1 MCRVE
6 ERGKFRSRR
15 FSKRVP
21 EQEDP
26 PSVNVS
32 KSEEDG
38 VVVSGN
44 GKVLRDDAVVEELSE
59 VVASEFVSDFVSDSV
74 PILVYEDFAICFKIS
89 GEGSIL
95 IGDLSSVHQEV
106 QVIGKE
112 LGIYREDGH
121 LGSILKRRKLM
132 RMAAVTWLRKL
143 GEREEGGGEG
153 FGAISGLLS
162 SVGAV
167 ASSLAAWNRV

>member
-1 MCRVE
+1 ME
-6 ERGKFRSRR
+6 SRR

-26 PSVNVS
+26 HSVNVS

-59 VVASEFVSDFVSDSV
+59 VVASEFISDFVSNSV

-95 IGDLSSVHQEV
+95 IGDLSSKDS
-106 QVIGKE
+106 G
-112 LGIYREDGH
+112 RD
-121 LGSILKRRKLM
+121 LKVL
-132 RMAAVTWLRKL
+132 
-143 GEREEGGGEG
+143 REELSSLYATRNSGV
-153 FGAISGLLS
+153 FGAAGFDCNRIRFMEGKIDALLEKDERY
-162 SVGAV
+162 
-167 ASSLAAWNRV
+167 W

>member
-1 MCRVE
+1 MH

-106 QVIGKE
+106 QVIGKGKVCSLKQKKKKNGSNLLEKRDAVRGLYLE
-112 LGIYREDGH
+112 LIMVVRG
-121 LGSILKRRKLM
+121 
-132 RMAAVTWLRKL
+132 
-143 GEREEGGGEG
+143 
-153 FGAISGLLS
+153 LS
-162 SVGAV
+162 S
-167 ASSLAAWNRV
+167 